1 MVDVFGVMYIELLER
16 MFVEKILL
24 SFLFDFDFVKWI
36 LIYVVINDKFLF
48 VVWFI

>member
-24 SFLFDFDFVKWI
+24 SFLFDFDFVKRI

-48 VVWFI
+48 EVWFI